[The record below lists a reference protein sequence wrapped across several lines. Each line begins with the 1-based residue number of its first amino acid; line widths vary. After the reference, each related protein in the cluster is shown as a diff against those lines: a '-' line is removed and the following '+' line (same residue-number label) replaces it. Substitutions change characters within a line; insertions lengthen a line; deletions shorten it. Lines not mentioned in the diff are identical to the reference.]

1 LVSKFSI
8 ESHQGSTG
16 WTHEQIE
23 CSCGARL
30 LRRVSF
36 ARAKSEDIK
45 SSPRATAAALTYA
58 DRHSGDDVC
67 GHRQGGTSKVTYASS
82 EDVSVAMF
90 PSLSREGEKAD
101 GLGESTGWNS
111 AYRWSELRWT
121 AASEMAKVA
130 EADGFLF
137 SAGRP
142 CCACR
147 PGGLRMA
154 GSCST
159 SKRAEKENGVHE
171 RRLRRM
177 ALTSS
182 GQEKERRKSKSACVQ
197 WSPGSPA

>member
-1 LVSKFSI
+1 
-8 ESHQGSTG
+8 
-16 WTHEQIE
+16 
-23 CSCGARL
+23 
-30 LRRVSF
+30 
-36 ARAKSEDIK
+36 
-45 SSPRATAAALTYA
+45 
-58 DRHSGDDVC
+58 
-67 GHRQGGTSKVTYASS
+67 VTYASS

-101 GLGESTGWNS
+101 GSGESTGWSS

-142 CCACR
+142 YCACM

-154 GSCST
+154 NSCST
-159 SKRAEKENGVHE
+159 SKRAEKENGIHE

-182 GQEKERRKSKSACVQ
+182 EQEKEQRKSKSACV
-197 WSPGSPA
+197 